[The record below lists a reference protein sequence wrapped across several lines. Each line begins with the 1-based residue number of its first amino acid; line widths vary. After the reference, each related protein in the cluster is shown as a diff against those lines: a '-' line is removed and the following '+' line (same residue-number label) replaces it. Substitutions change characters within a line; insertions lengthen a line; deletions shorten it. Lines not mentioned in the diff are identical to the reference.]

1 MLSEDV
7 PIGWT
12 SIIVDRLDTVEII
25 CKDVIVTHIFRVLI
39 GLTSASDLLNKK
51 WGISDVE
58 DCQQAATAVASL
70 SLIDL
75 KRVAIRGG
83 SAGAYTTLSSLTFA
97 PAPIPTFY
105 KTACGAY
112 GCVTDPET
120 LTTATEKF
128 ESQYIFTLFG
138 SKPDNH
144 AWDPRNPTKHVS
156 KLSVPLLVRGT
167 LHCVGLSLILCFFRR
182 FYRA

>member
-12 SIIVDRLDTVEII
+12 SIIVDRLDTVEIT
-25 CKDVIVTHIFRVLI
+25 CKDVTHIIRVLI
-39 GLTSASDLLNKK
+39 GLTSSSDLLNCK
-51 WGISDVE
+51 WGIYDVE
-58 DCQQAATAVASL
+58 DCQQAATALAVSADTP
-70 SLIDL
+70 IDG

-83 SAGAYTTLSSLTFA
+83 SAGAYTTLSSVTFA
-97 PAPIPTFY
+97 PDPAYY

-112 GCVTDPET
+112 GCVADPET
-120 LTTATEKF
+120 LTKATEKF

-138 SKPDNH
+138 SRPDNH
-144 AWDPRNPTKHVS
+144 AWDPRNPIKHVS

-167 LHCVGLSLILCFFRR
+167 YTSL
-182 FYRA
+182 